1 MLASSHF
8 SQYRSPV
15 FYQIV
20 SLVGAIMI
28 LSAYAA
34 NQRGLL
40 GPQHRLYSALN
51 LVGSL
56 LLGWVAIVDQRWG
69 FILLEGLWAIV
80 SIGPLIR
87 PPRPPEEP
95 ARA

>member
-1 MLASSHF
+1 LKASSHF
-8 SQYRSPV
+8 SDRSPL

-20 SLVGAIMI
+20 SVVGALMI
-28 LSAYAA
+28 LTAYAA

-40 GPQHRLYSALN
+40 GPQHRLYSVLN

-80 SIGPLIR
+80 SLPPLIR

-95 ARA
+95 ASA